1 MSSLDAHAKINLG
14 LVVGPLRSDGLH
26 EVATVLQRLDLADT
40 ISVEPAAQLEVSGFA
55 DDTLVR
61 RALEAAAAAAG
72 VAPSWRAR
80 IDKRIP
86 VAAGLGG
93 GSSDAAAALRLASEL
108 LPRPLA
114 PSRLAVLARRLG
126 SDVPFFLERG
136 PKLACGDGTR
146 LEPLTLPQDYHVV
159 LLLPHGAAKASTAS
173 VYAAFRGEAGF
184 TQRCARLRE
193 LAAAGADADLAAFPG
208 NDLVRSPHAAR
219 LRELG
224 AFRAE
229 VSGAGPTVYGLFR
242 DAAAATRAGAELG
255 SLGRVWL
262 AAPSW

>member
-1 MSSLDAHAKINLG
+1 MSSLAAHAKINLG
-14 LVVGPLRSDGLH
+14 LVVGPRRSDGLH
-26 EVATVLQRLDLADT
+26 EVATVLQRLELADT
-40 ISVEPAAQLEVSGFA
+40 ISLEPAAELEIAGFA

-72 VAPSWRAR
+72 VTPAWRAR

-93 GSSDAAAALRLASEL
+93 GSSDAAAALRLANEL
-108 LPRPLA
+108 LAQPLS
-114 PSRLAVLARRLG
+114 PSQLRSLAGALG
-126 SDVPFFLERG
+126 SDVPFFLEPG
-136 PKLACGDGTR
+136 PKLAGGDGTT
-146 LEPLTLPQDYHVV
+146 LEPLALPQDYRVV

-173 VYAAFRGEAGF
+173 VYAAFRGEVGF
-184 TQRCARLRE
+184 SARRARLHE
-193 LAAAGADADLAAFPG
+193 LAAAGAEADLAAFPG

-229 VSGAGPTVYGLFR
+229 VSGAGPTLYGLFR
-242 DAAAATRAGAELG
+242 DADAAARAGAELG

-262 AAPSW
+262 TAPSW